1 MVLISKMQSGLAA
14 VILMRIYYLVQVA
27 AETRVLVMGAQ
38 AVVEEI
44 ELQSEYIVREW
55 PQELKSIHATV
66 NIFYKLK

>member
-1 MVLISKMQSGLAA
+1 MQSGLAA
-14 VILMRIYYLVQVA
+14 VILMRIYYLVQVV

-55 PQELKSIHATV
+55 CQELKSIHATV
-66 NIFYKLK
+66 KIHFK